1 MLAPASSAH
10 PPPPPFAS
18 HLIAFK
24 HVLWLQTLACINF
37 WRFASECLVS
47 LRYFFLFFCCG
58 SLLSFF
64 YVGGP
69 ALATPCTHRWAPS
82 YACKMLNAM
91 SGAENVLKSYSAYR
105 ITEFSNGRIL
115 KCMSTTYQHDT
126 NPPPLSPHPPPCMCV
141 SLWES
146 EYIYI
151 CFAFCCIFLPCKW
164 KGNEELFINL
174 II

>member
-1 MLAPASSAH
+1 MSFGYKLWHALTSGGLLLSAWYRCDT
-10 PPPPPFAS
+10 FS
-18 HLIAFK
+18 FFL
-24 HVLWLQTLACINF
+24 LW
-37 WRFASECLVS
+37 VS
-47 LRYFFLFFCCG
+47 LIL
-58 SLLSFF
+58 FF

-69 ALATPCTHRWAPS
+69 ALATPCPHRWALS

-141 SLWES
+141 SLLES

-151 CFAFCCIFLPCKW
+151 CFAFCCVFLPCKW
-164 KGNEELFINL
+164 KGEWRVVH
-174 II
+174 